1 MKHQQKLIQMLK
13 KYLKLLLKN
22 ILKKEISKK
31 RKTMMMLYQYQRVKM
46 VKRMDVVDFDF
57 SIQIKSL
64 EEVFDN

>member
-22 ILKKEISKK
+22 ILKKEINKK

>member
-1 MKHQQKLIQMLK
+1 MLK

>member
-13 KYLKLLLKN
+13 KYLKPLLKN
-22 ILKKEISKK
+22 ILKKEINKK

>member
-1 MKHQQKLIQMLK
+1 MLK

-22 ILKKEISKK
+22 ILKKEINKK

>member
-1 MKHQQKLIQMLK
+1 MQMLK
-13 KYLKLLLKN
+13 KYLKPLLKN
-22 ILKKEISKK
+22 ILKKEINKK